1 VLEEIWNGI
10 LELTAQ
16 FVIPDWGALIALL
29 PVFIFVLTIIILA
42 WLFIRLSRAPKPRRG
57 FQRVPPRTPAGLHMP
72 GPSFAPILA
81 SIGVFLLFLGVV
93 FPGPLLLLGGIA
105 LGLTLLYWL
114 KESVRI
120 YDHDLGVRTAT
131 ELPAVASG
139 GPPPGVHMPGPSFRP
154 FLGAVGTGMLM
165 LGLVFGGWLLA
176 AGVIALI
183 ATLIGWLIDARGEYV
198 KTVEADTTGHLE
210 NMPAPRTPA
219 LLLVVLAVLLI
230 GGVALQAGWLPPG
243 GVSGGEGATASGAPP
258 GGAGEPGGSGEPGA
272 PPGES
277 GEPGAAGGPPGGEPA
292 ADAVLHAKNI
302 AFAEGSLT
310 APADRPFTLE
320 FVNEDAGTPHNF
332 ELKDGAGAS
341 VFQGEVFNGVDTRV
355 YDVPALAAG
364 TYTFLCTV
372 HPSMTG
378 SATLQ

>member
-1 VLEEIWNGI
+1 MLEELWNGI
-10 LELTAQ
+10 LELMAQ

-29 PVFIFVLTIIILA
+29 PVFVFVLTLV
-42 WLFIRLSRAPKPRRG
+42 WLVLTFARIFRAPKPRRG
-57 FQRVPPRTPAGLHMP
+57 KQRVAPRTPAGLHMP
-72 GPSFAPILA
+72 GPSFAPIFA

-114 KESVRI
+114 TESVRI

-131 ELPAVASG
+131 ELPAVVRE

-154 FLGAVGTGMLM
+154 FLGAVGMGMLM

-176 AGVIALI
+176 VGVIALI
-183 ATLIGWLIDARGEYV
+183 ATLAGWLIDGRKEYV

-210 NMPAPRTPA
+210 NVPAPRTPA
-219 LLLVVLAVLLI
+219 LLLVALVVLLI
-230 GGVALQAGWLPPG
+230 GGVALQAGWLPPRD
-243 GVSGGEGATASGAPP
+243 VSGGEGAAASGAPP
-258 GGAGEPGGSGEPGA
+258 GGAGEPGSSGEPGA
-272 PPGES
+272 PGGS
-277 GEPGAAGGPPGGEPA
+277 GEPGGSGGPPPGEPA
-292 ADAVLHAKNI
+292 ADVTVHAKNI
-302 AFAEGSLT
+302 AFAESSLT
-310 APADRPFTLE
+310 APAGRQFTLAL
-320 FVNEDAGTPHNF
+320 VNEDAGTPHNV

-341 VFQGEVFNGVDTRV
+341 VFQGDVFSGVETRV
-355 YDVPALAAG
+355 YDVPPLAAG